1 MWQHSTRSHMQLAKI
16 LKSDLEGSLPADVW
30 DSKLPCS
37 AGKLGAGRK
46 RCLIVSLGEESADLC
61 LIQGLT
67 HGPKLWKQ
75 WPSTRAASDLCGR
88 CAAIR
93 GPARCGQVRVAA
105 RIATDFAADFLGE
118 AGPSVDQLRQ
128 LTAASV
134 FCYLPCRTPL
144 RCLAD

>member
-1 MWQHSTRSHMQLAKI
+1 MWQHSTQKHTQLAKI
-16 LKSDLEGSLPADVW
+16 LKSDLEGSPPADVW
-30 DSKLPCS
+30 DSMSPCS

-46 RCLIVSLGEESADLC
+46 RCLIFSLGEESADLC

-75 WPSTRAASDLCGR
+75 WPCTRAASDLCGR
-88 CAAIR
+88 CTAR
-93 GPARCGQVRVAA
+93 CEPARYGQVRVAVQ
-105 RIATDFAADFLGE
+105 IATDFAADFLGE

-134 FCYLPCRTPL
+134 FCCLPCRTPL